1 MASEAHL
8 SRTGLKQNPPPT
20 RQEPNA
26 PVDVGPK
33 PEQPFD
39 LFEVPEDLVFL

>member
-1 MASEAHL
+1 M
-8 SRTGLKQNPPPT
+8 P
-20 RQEPNA
+20 

-39 LFEVPEDLVFL
+39 LLQVPEDLVFSLEDFVEHEKIAWLQSQIYAKRSL